1 MNDDI
6 THLFPVIHGELG
18 RQILSAAE
26 RRTAKAGT
34 VLYEEGFP
42 CPMVPFVL
50 KGTIRVYKLGE
61 TGREITLYRVEA
73 GQLCILSSTCAV
85 SSHSTPIPAVAVV
98 ESDVEMLAVPT
109 HIFRKLLNEHF
120 ELQQFI
126 NQTLADRLAEM
137 MMVVDEVAFGRV
149 DLRLAD
155 RLAKAVQH
163 TTDPTIT
170 TTHQDLAVELGSA
183 REVVSR
189 ILKDFERKGM
199 VRLGRGK
206 IEVLAP
212 EALGHLAENRAN

>member
-1 MNDDI
+1 MHEDI
-6 THLFPVIHGELG
+6 TRLFPVISGGLGQQIMATAEL
-18 RQILSAAE
+18 
-26 RRTAKAGT
+26 RTAPTGT

-50 KGTIRVYKLGE
+50 KGVIRVYKLGE

-73 GQLCILSSTCAV
+73 GEICILSSTCAV
-85 SSHSTPIPAVAVV
+85 SNTSSPIPAVAVV

-109 HIFRKLLNEHF
+109 HVFRKLLNEHF

-126 NQTLADRLAEM
+126 NRTLADRLAEM

-149 DLRLAD
+149 DLRLAE
-155 RLAKAVQH
+155 RLARAAHK
-163 TTDPTIT
+163 TPDPTIT
-170 TTHQDLAVELGSA
+170 TTHQELAVELGSA

-189 ILKDFERKGM
+189 ILKDFERKGL
-199 VRLGRGK
+199 VRLGRGR

-212 EALGHLAENRAN
+212 ETLAHLAENRAH